1 MKYFLINFDINS
13 KRERERERERVKES
27 KVFWIS
33 WLEREKKNDVH
44 IYVRENKALEATFKT
59 SILITRRKRRE
70 ERGRKEGGQEG
81 GKEEERGRREE
92 EGGGRKEGGKKEERR
107 EERRE
112 GKEGGKEGRKGGRTI
127 EDDRKRMK
135 EIEREKNITPI
146 KITSNPF

>member
-1 MKYFLINFDINS
+1 MRARGSRFSQGEGRWVS
-13 KRERERERERVKES
+13 KERKES
-27 KVFWIS
+27 
-33 WLEREKKNDVH
+33 R
-44 IYVRENKALEATFKT
+44 
-59 SILITRRKRRE
+59 
-70 ERGRKEGGQEG
+70 
-81 GKEEERGRREE
+81 
-92 EGGGRKEGGKKEERR
+92 GRKEGGKKEERR